1 MMVKRY
7 YVLFQ
12 LFFTGQNDNLK
23 SRKNNIKRAKLNY
36 ASYVYLC

>member
-1 MMVKRY
+1 MIVKRY
-7 YVLFQ
+7 YGPFQ
-12 LFFTGQNDNLK
+12 LFFTGRNDNLQ